1 MGRRTQ
7 SSFGPPSLTATAE
20 EHTRRHNSAGY
31 ASVLRFSPSQCALSA
46 GVVYRGQVRHLFLL
60 IVLGIL
66 AMDATGLAALV
77 SVETCTGVQ
86 DSQPDG
92 TCPALCVRCAC
103 CAQPIVANVVM
114 AVVSMSVPQAV
125 VEQILPSV
133 ARTAPAEIFHVPK
146 FASST
151 I

>member
-1 MGRRTQ
+1 M
-7 SSFGPPSLTATAE
+7 
-20 EHTRRHNSAGY
+20 
-31 ASVLRFSPSQCALSA
+31 
-46 GVVYRGQVRHLFLL
+46 VYTEQVRHLFFL

-66 AMDATGLAALV
+66 AMDATGLDALV

-103 CAQPIVANVVM
+103 CAQPIVPNIVM

-133 ARTAPAEIFHVPK
+133 ARTAPAKIFHVPK